1 VVTDPSSFAHGT
13 VFQNKT
19 LGERSWN
26 GRERK
31 RLFVNEG
38 NGRFTDAA
46 FGLGV
51 DALEDARSAVFFDM
65 DNDGY
70 PDLLVVNLSEQ
81 QPIRLYHNEG
91 GEKLNWLTVLPVGIE
106 SNRQAVGATIR
117 VTAANQTT
125 VQPVVAGQGYQTS
138 YYGPIHFGLGH
149 AQSASQVEVRFPRGK
164 TVVINNVPARHA
176 LTVYE
181 DGRVEGLGST
191 DSKLAAMRKR

>member
-19 LGERSWN
+19 LGQRSWN

-38 NGRFTDAA
+38 NGQFTDAA

-65 DNDGY
+65 ENDGY

-91 GEKLNWLTVLPVGIE
+91 GERLGWLTVFPVGIK

-117 VTAANQTT
+117 VTAGKQTM
-125 VQPVVAGQGYQTS
+125 VRPVVAGQGYETS
-138 YYGPIHFGLGH
+138 YYGPIHFGLGQ
-149 AQSASQVEVRFPRGK
+149 AQTASQVEVVFPGGK
-164 TVVINNVPARHA
+164 SVVIQNVPARRA

-181 DGRVEGLGST
+181 DGRVEGLLPADPKPGIT
-191 DSKLAAMRKR
+191 IKP